1 MLALGFDFGL
11 RRIGV
16 AIGSTASS
24 RARGLQVI
32 DARDGVPDHQAI
44 DALIEEWR
52 PDRLVVGLPYN
63 SDGSDSDMTRAA
75 RRFAGRLQDR
85 YRISAVLVDERL
97 SSRDAESRLREQRR
111 SGARK
116 RRIRRADIDRE
127 AAAVI
132 LQSWLD
138 ANGDSNTNT

>member
-1 MLALGFDFGL
+1 LLALGFDFGL

-16 AIGSTASS
+16 AIGSTASG
-24 RARGLQVI
+24 RARGLQVM
-32 DARDGVPDHQAI
+32 DSRDGVPDHRAL
-44 DALIEEWR
+44 DALIKEWQ
-52 PDRLVVGLPYN
+52 PDRLIVGLPYN
-63 SDGSDSDMTRAA
+63 NDGSDSHMTRAA

-85 YRISAVLVDERL
+85 YRITAVLVDERL

-116 RRIRRADIDRE
+116 RRIRRADVDRE

-132 LQSWLD
+132 LQAWLD
-138 ANGDSNTNT
+138 ANGGLTSRT